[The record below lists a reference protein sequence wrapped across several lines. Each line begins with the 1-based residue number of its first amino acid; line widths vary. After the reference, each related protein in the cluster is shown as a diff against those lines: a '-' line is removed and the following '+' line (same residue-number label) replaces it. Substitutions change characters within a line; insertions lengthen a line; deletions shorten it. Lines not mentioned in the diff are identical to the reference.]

1 MEKNIAIVG
10 AGLCGAL
17 LGLRLGQL
25 GHRVTLFEKRP
36 DMRKQKVDAGR
47 SINLALS
54 DRGLAGLRLVGLEDE
69 ARKLCIPMHG
79 RMIHPLKGDV
89 FLSKYSGR
97 NEEYI
102 NSISRE
108 GLNALMLDAADRFDH
123 VQIRF
128 EKAVNDLDLSA
139 KQLLFNNQEKFK
151 YDYLFGTDGAGSV
164 VRKYYE
170 KQRDF
175 LFSHSIDWLSH
186 SYKEL
191 SIPATE
197 QGGWQIEKHALHIWP
212 RGGFMLIALPN
223 LDGSFT
229 VTLFLSRSEGKESF
243 KELDSEQ
250 KVLEFFEAWFPDV
263 LPLIPD
269 LTAQFFQNP
278 TSALGT
284 VKCRPWNADAKTLL
298 MGDAA
303 HAIVPFYGQGMNASF
318 EDVLVF
324 DQLLQTSNN
333 WEKAFKNFTTHRK
346 PDTDAIADL
355 AIDNFYEMRDNVA
368 HEDFQRKRK
377 IEMRLEE
384 QYEAYDAQSNQGYSS
399 KYSLVTFNE
408 VIGYNEAM
416 QRGRAQDKAI
426 LSMLNEGIINE
437 NDDLDN
443 LLKAIQEK
451 TKSILAL
458 NNY

>member
-1 MEKNIAIVG
+1 MQKNITIVG

-25 GHRVTLFEKRP
+25 GHRVTLYEKRP

-69 ARKLCIPMHG
+69 AKKLCIPMHG
-79 RMIHPLKGDV
+79 RMIHPLNGEA
-89 FLSKYSGR
+89 FLSRYSGR
-97 NEEYI
+97 KEEYI

-108 GLNALMLDAADRFDH
+108 GLNALMLDAADRFEQ

-128 EKAVNDLDLSA
+128 EQAVSDVDLSS
-139 KQLLFNNQEKFK
+139 KQMVFNNQEKVQ

-170 KQRDF
+170 KQRSF

-191 SIPATE
+191 SIPANE
-197 QGGWQIEKHALHIWP
+197 QGGWKIEKHALHIWP

-243 KELDSEQ
+243 MHLNTEQ
-250 KVLEFFEAWFPDV
+250 KVQQFFKDWFPDV
-263 LPLIPD
+263 IPLIPD
-269 LTAQFFQNP
+269 LTEQFFQNP

-284 VKCRPWNADAKTLL
+284 VKCRPWNADANTLL

-324 DQLLQTSNN
+324 DRFLNTSKN
-333 WEKAFKNFTTHRK
+333 WGSVFEDFANYRK

-384 QYEAYDAQSNQGYSS
+384 HFDAFDSQTMKGYSS

-408 VIGYNEAM
+408 VIGYNQAM

-426 LSMLNEGIINE
+426 LSMLKEGVISE
-437 NDDLDN
+437 NDDLDE

-458 NNY
+458 NKY